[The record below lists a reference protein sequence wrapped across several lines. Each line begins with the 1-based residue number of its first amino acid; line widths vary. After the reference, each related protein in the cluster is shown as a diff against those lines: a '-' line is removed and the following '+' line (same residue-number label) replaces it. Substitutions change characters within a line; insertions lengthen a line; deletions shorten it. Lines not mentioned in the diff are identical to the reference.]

1 MGERDALSAPS
12 GDALGDFV
20 AATRRWTGVQ
30 VELAP
35 ELSAV
40 CRAVVVADLAVG
52 GWAMVVL
59 GMKWSCAGFVCAAT
73 TLGGRPALL
82 LVWTMACVLVAAVVA
97 SSTGG
102 MVRAGAGQLA
112 ALALTTV
119 LGVVAALGAVVVL
132 VVAALAVATAVD
144 VLLTVIER
152 I

>member
-1 MGERDALSAPS
+1 
-12 GDALGDFV
+12 
-20 AATRRWTGVQ
+20 
-30 VELAP
+30 
-35 ELSAV
+35 
-40 CRAVVVADLAVG
+40 
-52 GWAMVVL
+52 
-59 GMKWSCAGFVCAAT
+59 
-73 TLGGRPALL
+73 LL

-97 SSTGG
+97 SGTGG

>member
-1 MGERDALSAPS
+1 MGERYALPS
-12 GDALGDFV
+12 GDALENFV
-20 AATRRWTGVQ
+20 AATRRWSGVQ

-35 ELSAV
+35 EVSAV
-40 CRAVVVADLAVG
+40 CRAVAVADLAAG

-59 GMKWSCAGFVCAAT
+59 GMKWPCAGFVCGAT

-82 LVWTMACVLVAAVVA
+82 LVWAMTCVLAAAVLA
-97 SSTGG
+97 SVTGG

-112 ALALTTV
+112 ALTLTTV
-119 LGVVAALGAVVVL
+119 LGAVAALGAVLVL
-132 VVAALAVATAVD
+132 VLVALAVATAVD